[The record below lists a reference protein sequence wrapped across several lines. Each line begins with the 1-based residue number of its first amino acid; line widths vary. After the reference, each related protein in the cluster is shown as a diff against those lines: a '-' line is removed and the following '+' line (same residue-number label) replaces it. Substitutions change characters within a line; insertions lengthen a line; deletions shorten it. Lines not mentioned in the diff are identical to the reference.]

1 MDKTTLKQKV
11 AQAIKEMNKDELL
24 GLYDDFVNET
34 SYGDGYIYET
44 AVEFNSHFPKL
55 QSDLHCA
62 TSGRVAYV
70 QHEHALLL
78 VQRWRP

>member
-34 SYGDGYIYET
+34 SYGDRKS
-44 AVEFNSHFPKL
+44 V
-55 QSDLHCA
+55 
-62 TSGRVAYV
+62 V
-70 QHEHALLL
+70 
-78 VQRWRP
+78 